1 MFTSTQR
8 FSVLFA
14 CASILFSSS
23 SHAAITETFKLTTQ
37 VEFSEEG
44 TYLTT
49 NKGDFVLQTLTIN
62 PRVFNAMQTLRRGN
76 CFSVT
81 SAQGLQ
87 NTDGSDI
94 SKVSKT
100 PCKR

>member
-8 FSVLFA
+8 FSVLCA
-14 CASILFSSS
+14 CASILFNSS
-23 SHAAITETFKLTTQ
+23 SHAATTETFKLTAP

-44 TYLTT
+44 IYLTT
-49 NKGDFVLQTLTIN
+49 HKGDFALQTLTLN
-62 PRVFNAMQTLRRGN
+62 PRVFNTMQTLKRGN
-76 CFSVT
+76 CFSIT

-94 SKVSKT
+94 SKVSKN

>member
-1 MFTSTQR
+1 MFTTQR
-8 FSVLFA
+8 RYT
-14 CASILFSSS
+14 SILILASLILSNS
-23 SHAAITETFKLTTQ
+23 SHAAITESFKLTAP

-49 NKGDFVLQTLTIN
+49 NKGDFVLQTLIIN
-62 PRVFNAMQTLRRGN
+62 PRVFNTIQTLKRGN
-76 CFSVT
+76 CFSIT